1 MVKIDQSTIPWEERT
16 YQDKFDYLTPADQEV
31 IIDEEI
37 SRANSIAKAID
48 RIIAS

>member
-1 MVKIDQSTIPWEERT
+1 MVEIDHFAISGKKKT
-16 YQDKFDYLTPADQEV
+16 YQDEFNSLSPGRQEV

-37 SRANSIAKAID
+37 SRANSIAEAID